1 MRARVSTD
9 HQAAVDRRLALLR
22 AELNGTWSPASDGDA
37 ATAPAPT
44 EDDAPVVVPGPATWW
59 GGTTRVRGE
68 TAVELAAD
76 DGLDPISLPGS
87 PGLPD
92 LPVGTPVGA
101 PPSLP
106 VPGRHASRRA
116 GESVWARVAEVAVPD
131 TLRGRLALSPGGL
144 TTVALVLALGL
155 GLTCWFL
162 VRARP
167 SAVPVPAPS
176 PVGAAVPGDPLPSAS
191 AGAVS
196 AVPSAAPSAV
206 PAEVTV
212 DVAGR
217 VRRPGIAVLPAGSRV
232 VDALKAAGGARAG
245 VDLTSLNL
253 ARVLVDG
260 EQILVGVRGE
270 PASGAQP
277 PASGSAAASAP
288 DHLVDLNTADA
299 AALEALPE
307 VGPVTAQ
314 AIIAYRTE
322 HGGFASVDE
331 LLDVDGIGEATL
343 AQIRPWVTV

>member
-1 MRARVSTD
+1 MSEGG
-9 HQAAVDRRLALLR
+9 AAAPD
-22 AELNGTWSPASDGDA
+22 EPADA
-37 ATAPAPT
+37 A
-44 EDDAPVVVPGPATWW
+44 DQPVVVPGPPTWW

-68 TAVELAAD
+68 APADPAPPAVGAGPSTDLAV
-76 DGLDPISLPGS
+76 
-87 PGLPD
+87 GLPI
-92 LPVGTPVGA
+92 
-101 PPSLP
+101 
-106 VPGRHASRRA
+106 PGRHASRRA
-116 GESVWARVAEVAVPD
+116 GEPLRERLVGWVVPE
-131 TLRGRLALSPGGL
+131 TLRGRLTLSPGAL

-162 VRARP
+162 VRSRP

-176 PVGAAVPGDPLPSAS
+176 PVGASVPGEVLPSGGPAS
-191 AGAVS
+191 GAAD
-196 AVPSAAPSAV
+196 AVVGLPTASTT
-206 PAEVTV
+206 PAQVTV

-232 VDALKAAGGARAG
+232 VDAVAAAGGARAG
-245 VDLTSLNL
+245 VDLTTLNL

-260 EQILVGVRGE
+260 EQILVGVRG
-270 PASGAQP
+270 A
-277 PASGSAAASAP
+277 SAAAPAP
-288 DHLVDLNTADA
+288 AVGASGDSGAAAVPGPDRLVDLNTADA

-322 HGGFASVDE
+322 HGGFAAVDE